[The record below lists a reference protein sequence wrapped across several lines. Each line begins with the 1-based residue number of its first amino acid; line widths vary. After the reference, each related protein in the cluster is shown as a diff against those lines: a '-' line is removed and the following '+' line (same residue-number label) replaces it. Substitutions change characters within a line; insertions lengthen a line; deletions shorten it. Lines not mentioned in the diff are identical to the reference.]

1 MDADKLSSGT
11 CPISRGLARVG
22 DVWSMLILRDASL
35 GLTRFEQFRTS
46 LGVAPNILTRRLKA
60 LTDGGLL
67 KKTRYS
73 EHPPRDEYVLTEAGR
88 DFLPVLQVIA
98 AWGAKHNGDGA
109 LSRIVD
115 VETGAAIEPLVI
127 DRVSGVPLGQR
138 RVHLQM
144 PGDRKQGA

>member
-1 MDADKLSSGT
+1 MDTDKLSSGT

-22 DVWSMLILRDASL
+22 DIWSMLILRDASL

-67 KKTRYS
+67 EKVRYS
-73 EHPPRDEYVLTEAGR
+73 EHPPRDEYRLTDAGR

-98 AWGAKHNGDGA
+98 AWGRKYNGDGK
-109 LSRIVD
+109 LSDLVD
-115 VETGAAIEPLVI
+115 VETGETIEPIV
-127 DRVSGVPLGQR
+127 V
-138 RVHLQM
+138 
-144 PGDRKQGA
+144 DRKTSAVLGSRAMRLVMPTA

>member
-60 LTDGGLL
+60 LTEGGLL
-67 KKTRYS
+67 EKVRYS
-73 EHPPRDEYVLTEAGR
+73 THPPRDEYRLTEAGR

-98 AWGAKHNGDGA
+98 AWGRKHNGAGKVSD
-109 LSRIVD
+109 LID
-115 VETGAAIEPLVI
+115 VETGEPIAPVVI
-127 DRVSGVPLGQR
+127 DSKTNAPLGSR
-138 RVHLQM
+138 ALRLVM
-144 PGDRKQGA
+144 PEN